1 MPTWDPDQYL
11 VFDDART
18 RPAAELLARIQSPAP
33 GTVVDV
39 GCGPGNSTSL
49 LIRRWPKADV
59 TGIDTS
65 TEMLDRARS
74 AVPQA
79 EFVEADLRT
88 WAPPSAVDVVFSN
101 ATLQWV
107 EDHPA
112 VFRHLLSWLAPGG
125 VLAVQMPSNF
135 SEPSH
140 TELRAVAASK
150 PWRDHLRGVLR
161 EDPVA
166 APEFYH
172 RLLKAPGRA
181 VDVWTTEYLQ
191 VLSGEDPV
199 LEWTRATALRPVLE
213 ALPPESAERFVADYA
228 SRLAD
233 AYPTEADGTT
243 YFPFRRLFIVVTRG

>member
-1 MPTWDPDQYL
+1 MSAFEANGTLAMCSPVTGERSSYTSSPVPSVNSPSMKSFRSRVMNGSISPRMPTWDPDQYL

-39 GCGPGNSTSL
+39 GCGPGNSTARL
-49 LIRRWPKADV
+49 VERWPEAAI

-65 TEMLDRARS
+65 AEMLDRARS

-161 EDPVA
+161 ENPVA
-166 APEFYH
+166 APEFYY
-172 RLLKAPGRA
+172 RLLKAPGR
-181 VDVWTTEYLQ
+181 
-191 VLSGEDPV
+191 
-199 LEWTRATALRPVLE
+199 
-213 ALPPESAERFVADYA
+213 
-228 SRLAD
+228 
-233 AYPTEADGTT
+233 
-243 YFPFRRLFIVVTRG
+243 